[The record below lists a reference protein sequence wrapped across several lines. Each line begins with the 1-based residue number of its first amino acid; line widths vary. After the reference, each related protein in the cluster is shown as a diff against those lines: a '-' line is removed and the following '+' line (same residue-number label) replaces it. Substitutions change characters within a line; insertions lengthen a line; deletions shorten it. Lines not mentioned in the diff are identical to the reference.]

1 MAFSKIILNGVTL
14 MDVTQDTVT
23 TATLQLN
30 YTATGA
36 DGNLITGSLVPS
48 IGITPSGTLSIT
60 ANGSYN
66 VYNYATAT
74 VAEANP
80 LIDATY
86 GYFTVSNER
95 KWSFTP
101 RASVGINYGY
111 DEGYLETGE
120 YEGLEAVFN
129 AIPTGISIAPSTSSQ
144 TIGGTDY
151 MMEGPIT
158 VAAVLTADLGVADD
172 YEYIT
177 ENGVRKWKQTIGVY
191 SDAEGGNWV
200 DAGTLVASS
209 IGKYNAIASGTSI
222 TPTETS

>member
-1 MAFSKIILNGVTL
+1 MSATITYKGNTIG
-14 MDVTQDTVT
+14 TVT
-23 TATLQLN
+23 NATKTINTAGTWLDANIQISDSS
-30 YTATGA
+30 T
-36 DGNLITGSLVPS
+36 
-48 IGITPSGTLSIT
+48 GITPSGTINIT
-60 ANGSYN
+60 NAGSHD